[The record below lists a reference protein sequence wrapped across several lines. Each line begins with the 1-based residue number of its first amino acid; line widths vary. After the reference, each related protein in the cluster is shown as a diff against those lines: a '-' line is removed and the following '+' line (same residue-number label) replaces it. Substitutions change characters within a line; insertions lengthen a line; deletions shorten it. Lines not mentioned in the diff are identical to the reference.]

1 MRADH
6 GATASTE
13 LRILRQGPGAERAR
27 CPPLFL
33 RMHLLRRLRRAKAF
47 QCLSELRR
55 RLCAAADPAREGMAA
70 GRIGGKASAVGQAC
84 AAEIRARRHRCAFG
98 ADQERSARGTVNN
111 VLRSFRGQDRALDLA
126 EADAVTVALA
136 PAPHDKRIAV
146 VQERSLDTPGQFQGL
161 LTVPADLKQAAA
173 LMFLR

>member
-55 RLCAAADPAREGMAA
+55 RLCAKADPAREGMAA
-70 GRIGGKASAVGQAC
+70 GRIGGKTTAVEDAC
-84 AAEIRARRHRCAFG
+84 TAQIRARRHRRAFS
-98 ADQERSARGTVNN
+98 ADQEHSAGGAVSN
-111 VLRSFRGQDRALDLA
+111 VPPSFRRQNRALDFT
-126 EADAVTVALA
+126 EADAVAVALA
-136 PAPHDKRIAV
+136 
-146 VQERSLDTPGQFQGL
+146 E
-161 LTVPADLKQAAA
+161 
-173 LMFLR
+173 